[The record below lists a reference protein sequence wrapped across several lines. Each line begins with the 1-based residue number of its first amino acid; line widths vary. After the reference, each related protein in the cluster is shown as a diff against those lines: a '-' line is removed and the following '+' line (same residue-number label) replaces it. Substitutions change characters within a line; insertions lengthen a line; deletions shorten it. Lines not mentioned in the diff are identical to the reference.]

1 VGWRGRDRGRRGVE
15 RECVSVRGGG
25 GKRKKERGDE
35 QGWGGERVR
44 LIVSGEIVRGGRGER
59 GREGGGGGERV
70 RLIVRGRGE
79 IEAGGVERYK

>member
-15 RECVSVRGGG
+15 RECVSVRGG

-44 LIVSGEIVRGGRGER
+44 LIVSGEIVRGRGRER
-59 GREGGGGGERV
+59 GREGGGGWRESETDCERKGGD
-70 RLIVRGRGE
+70 RGKGGRE
-79 IEAGGVERYK
+79 I

>member
-15 RECVSVRGGG
+15 RECVSVRGGEE
-25 GKRKKERGDE
+25 KEREGDG

-44 LIVSGEIVRGGRGER
+44 LIVRREIVRGRGRER

-79 IEAGGVERYK
+79 IEAGG

>member
-1 VGWRGRDRGRRGVE
+1 MC
-15 RECVSVRGGG
+15 ECERGGE
-25 GKRKKERGDE
+25 RKKERGVG

-44 LIVSGEIVRGGRGER
+44 LIVSGEIVRGRGRER

-79 IEAGGVERYK
+79 IEARGGREI